1 MAQQR
6 RYDDEFKRMAVQMVL
21 EDGLSQRA
29 VERNLGI
36 THGLL
41 KEWVRKARGQQPTAG
56 TSLAAPQE
64 VDVGKL
70 LKENERL
77 RRDND
82 ILKKAVAIFS
92 IDPNRYS
99 GS

>member
-1 MAQQR
+1 MTQQR

-41 KEWVRKARGQQPTAG
+41 KEWVRKARAQQPAAG
-56 TSLAAPQE
+56 NPAAAQD

-70 LKENERL
+70 LKEMERL
-77 RRDND
+77 RRDNE
-82 ILKKAVAIFS
+82 ILKKAVAVFS